1 MSNEDNK
8 TTKGQQENW
17 KSKGNGMGSIFEVEG
32 GRYRGLFTVGRKANG
47 TLIRKSFTGKSK
59 NEVMKLRDNYMASIK
74 NGTYVDESKM
84 TSEEWF
90 LYWLS
95 TFRKN
100 SVSGG
105 TYDHYEDYLIKHVI
119 PCIGHI
125 KLQKLTTE
133 MLMEM
138 YNEMYEH
145 GRLDGK
151 GGLSGSTIKQIH
163 IIVSMA
169 LRKAFLMGKI
179 SKNPALACELN
190 FKDKVVK
197 KKFYTIEEQ
206 KKILKALDTSR
217 GNHLMAYT
225 IMMTG
230 LRRGEASALT
240 WDDIDFDNLLIN
252 VNKSVSTHKNR
263 NKGATNKTV
272 REIKDPKTP
281 SSIRT
286 VPMTKDLA
294 RLLKDHKQK
303 MIAANLAAGRSN
315 KNHNFVFQTRN
326 GLPQDGSNV
335 TKYWNKI
342 LAKAGVDHVV
352 LHGTRHSLVTRLAE
366 QNIHPKV
373 AQRNLGHKTMTTTMD
388 IYTQVSK
395 DMVDTARGA
404 IANVF
409 SLEDDTSVN
418 NDITPN
424 DDSIKEEITPY
435 IAI

>member
-1 MSNEDNK
+1 MSTDIDNK
-8 TTKGQQENW
+8 SK
-17 KSKGNGMGSIFEVEG
+17 KVKGNGEG
-32 GRYRGLFTVGRKANG
+32 TIYKTKKGYRGQFTFG
-47 TLIRKSFTGKSK
+47 TKPDGSLNRKSFSGKSK
-59 NEVMKLRDNYMASIK
+59 NEIIKKRDDYIAKVK

-84 TSEEWF
+84 TWGEWL
-90 LYWLS
+90 LYWLL

-100 SVSGG
+100 SVSAG
-105 TYDHYEDYLIKHVI
+105 TYDHYEDYIIKHVI
-119 PCIGHI
+119 PFLGHI
-125 KLQKLTTE
+125 KLQNLTTE
-133 MLMEM
+133 MLMTM

-169 LRKAFLMGKI
+169 LRKAFMMGKI
-179 SKNPALACELN
+179 TRNPALACELN

-217 GNHLMAYT
+217 ETHLLAYT
-225 IMMTG
+225 VMMTA
-230 LRRGEASALT
+230 LRKGEASALT
-240 WDDIDFDNLLIN
+240 WDDIDFKNLLIN
-252 VNKSVSTHKNR
+252 VDKSVSTHKNR
-263 NKGATNKTV
+263 NKDATKKTV
-272 REIKDPKTP
+272 REVKDPKTP

-294 RLLKDHKQK
+294 KLLKDHKQK

-315 KNHNFVFQTRN
+315 KDYNFVFQTRN

-342 LAKAGVDHVV
+342 LTKAGVDHVV
-352 LHGTRHSLVTRLAE
+352 LHGTRHSFVTRLAE

-373 AQRNLGHKTMTTTMD
+373 AQKSLGHKEMATTMD

-395 DMVDTARGA
+395 DMVDTARDV
-404 IANVF
+404 IADVF